1 MAEASAF
8 ILDSGSKPDVVKIL
22 QKHLRLSKADEDEAS
37 YKVLRLSTTLDL
49 APNPAAWKAV
59 QRIVAKINPK
69 IAQVDLDASLDASF
83 VRNLEASGFL
93 AEQRKKVK

>member
-1 MAEASAF
+1 
-8 ILDSGSKPDVVKIL
+8 
-22 QKHLRLSKADEDEAS
+22 
-37 YKVLRLSTTLDL
+37 
-49 APNPAAWKAV
+49 V

-69 IAQVDLDASLDASF
+69 IAQVDLDQILDSSF